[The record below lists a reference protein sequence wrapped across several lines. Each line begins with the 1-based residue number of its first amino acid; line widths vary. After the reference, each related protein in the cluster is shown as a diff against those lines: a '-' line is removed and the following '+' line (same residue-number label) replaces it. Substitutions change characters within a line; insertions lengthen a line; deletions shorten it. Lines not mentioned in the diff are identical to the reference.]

1 MQTQKDNQK
10 TVLKKQIDFLRL
22 IHPFLNETMYH
33 TECIEL
39 RVIKRQANLPNYKS
53 LNLWRTDNKSLEY
66 YETFLNKINNKP
78 VCVYYS
84 VFSFDYNKEC
94 YKADGKPFQKGRINN
109 QNSLYTQ
116 ILIMDFDNISEEE
129 YQKQK
134 DIFKKLDIETISV
147 FTGNGYQDIIL
158 LKEKVYDTKILK
170 SFTDLLISKGFNV
183 DPTII
188 DPARIMRM
196 PYTYNCKAFDSKSKN
211 YSEKPKAIRTY
222 IKNKTEKRYPVS
234 EIFDKINML
243 PDKNKKTTKI
253 KSDSELEDK
262 LISFPA
268 LIEFKKIY
276 PALENYNIPVA
287 IKNMLMSTREGYRNK
302 ALLFLVPY
310 LRNGLNLDITTIKK
324 ILSIW
329 AANCKPQLDVQFVKN
344 EIDRLLT
351 YDFNKKA
358 GKYDESMKK
367 EFGALNLKNKKDVYK
382 KNEGK
387 VIIPNKIFDLY
398 SSLSDC
404 SVKIYFL
411 MKVQENLK
419 NKSSWTTDELLQFT
433 KISTSTFY
441 RNIPHLLDAML
452 VEKIEMNRKTG
463 QPTTYSLKNC
473 NLSKG
478 FTIFD
483 PGTIENM
490 VFNENKKLTDGE
502 IKLYTYLY
510 YSTGSNGETWKSQE
524 TIGKAINKKRN
535 SISEMTDSLS
545 KKEYLIKEIFVGE
558 DNKPHN
564 RYIINYMSSS
574 SSSSSSLSVY
584 Y

>member
-1 MQTQKDNQK
+1 
-10 TVLKKQIDFLRL
+10 
-22 IHPFLNETMYH
+22 
-33 TECIEL
+33 
-39 RVIKRQANLPNYKS
+39 
-53 LNLWRTDNKSLEY
+53 
-66 YETFLNKINNKP
+66 
-78 VCVYYS
+78 
-84 VFSFDYNKEC
+84 
-94 YKADGKPFQKGRINN
+94 
-109 QNSLYTQ
+109 
-116 ILIMDFDNISEEE
+116 
-129 YQKQK
+129 
-134 DIFKKLDIETISV
+134 
-147 FTGNGYQDIIL
+147 
-158 LKEKVYDTKILK
+158 
-170 SFTDLLISKGFNV
+170 
-183 DPTII
+183 
-188 DPARIMRM
+188 
-196 PYTYNCKAFDSKSKN
+196 
-211 YSEKPKAIRTY
+211 
-222 IKNKTEKRYPVS
+222 
-234 EIFDKINML
+234 
-243 PDKNKKTTKI
+243 
-253 KSDSELEDK
+253 
-262 LISFPA
+262 
-268 LIEFKKIY
+268 
-276 PALENYNIPVA
+276 
-287 IKNMLMSTREGYRNK
+287 MLMSTREGYRNK

-574 SSSSSSLSVY
+574 SSSSSLSVY

>member
-1 MQTQKDNQK
+1 
-10 TVLKKQIDFLRL
+10 
-22 IHPFLNETMYH
+22 
-33 TECIEL
+33 
-39 RVIKRQANLPNYKS
+39 
-53 LNLWRTDNKSLEY
+53 
-66 YETFLNKINNKP
+66 
-78 VCVYYS
+78 
-84 VFSFDYNKEC
+84 
-94 YKADGKPFQKGRINN
+94 
-109 QNSLYTQ
+109 
-116 ILIMDFDNISEEE
+116 
-129 YQKQK
+129 
-134 DIFKKLDIETISV
+134 
-147 FTGNGYQDIIL
+147 
-158 LKEKVYDTKILK
+158 
-170 SFTDLLISKGFNV
+170 
-183 DPTII
+183 
-188 DPARIMRM
+188 
-196 PYTYNCKAFDSKSKN
+196 
-211 YSEKPKAIRTY
+211 
-222 IKNKTEKRYPVS
+222 
-234 EIFDKINML
+234 ML

-404 SVKIYFL
+404 SIKIYFL

-441 RNIPHLLDAML
+441 RNIP
-452 VEKIEMNRKTG
+452 
-463 QPTTYSLKNC
+463 TY
-473 NLSKG
+473 
-478 FTIFD
+478 
-483 PGTIENM
+483 
-490 VFNENKKLTDGE
+490 
-502 IKLYTYLY
+502 
-510 YSTGSNGETWKSQE
+510 
-524 TIGKAINKKRN
+524 
-535 SISEMTDSLS
+535 
-545 KKEYLIKEIFVGE
+545 
-558 DNKPHN
+558 
-564 RYIINYMSSS
+564 
-574 SSSSSSLSVY
+574 
-584 Y
+584 